1 MNITM
6 RGLTSTGLEAPV
18 SYASILHREHQE
30 RLARIAAKAAVLVPA
45 PQPTQAPEPEP
56 KAIPPLL
63 VAPTYVFTEDT
74 ITDDT
79 ADLIIV
85 GPTRLREIQ
94 DLVCKILNVRR
105 EDLLSSRRNRMSV
118 MARQVAMYLCKLHTG
133 TSFPE
138 IGRRFGGR
146 DHSTVMHACAR
157 VEKAMATPMGTA
169 ISEYCRIDA
178 SDMMR
183 DAINL
188 AEVTI
193 ATWPKRSVRTRYR
206 HAARGTRQ
214 EASR

>member
-1 MNITM
+1 MNAPFGPT
-6 RGLTSTGLEAPV
+6 EPAAPV
-18 SYASILHREHQE
+18 SYASALHREHQA
-30 RLARIAAKAAVLVPA
+30 RLARLSPPAPAPVVKVKAAPPGPVLVY
-45 PQPTQAPEPEP
+45 
-56 KAIPPLL
+56 
-63 VAPTYVFTEDT
+63 PTYVFTEDEVA
-74 ITDDT
+74 DDT
-79 ADLIIV
+79 ADMIIV

-94 DLVCKILNVRR
+94 DLVCKILKVRR

-118 MARQVAMYLCKLHTG
+118 MARHVAMYLCKLHTG

-138 IGRRFGGR
+138 MGRRFGGR

-183 DAINL
+183 DAVNL

-193 ATWPKRSVRTRYR
+193 ATWPVRPARARYR
-206 HAARGTRQ
+206 HAARGTQFHVRSTSN
-214 EASR
+214 EP